1 MLSTILSI
9 LLFSELIYLMLYY
22 FGVIYSILI
31 FYLFLFFLGVLR
43 MREECIKESPFLD
56 FIKMDNLY
64 RIKLKRKECT
74 LLGIF
79 ISRLYEYINSR
90 PLKLNININKL
101 KNIYYCIDFFFIRN
115 YKDRLFAEKIFYF
128 PTKY

>member
-9 LLFSELIYLMLYY
+9 LVFSELICLMLYY
-22 FGVIYSILI
+22 FGIIYSILI

-56 FIKMDNLY
+56 FIKMDNLH
-64 RIKLKRKECT
+64 RIKKKRKECT

-79 ISRLYEYINSR
+79 ISKLYKYIKSR
-90 PLKLNININKL
+90 FIELDINKL
-101 KNIYYCIDFFFIRN
+101 KNIYYCIDFFFIKN
-115 YKDRLFAEKIFYF
+115 YK
-128 PTKY
+128 

>member
-9 LLFSELIYLMLYY
+9 LVFSELICLMLYY

-43 MREECIKESPFLD
+43 IREECIKESPFLD

-90 PLKLNININKL
+90 PLKLNINININKL

-115 YKDRLFAEKIFYF
+115 HKDRLFAEKFICF
-128 PTKY
+128 PT